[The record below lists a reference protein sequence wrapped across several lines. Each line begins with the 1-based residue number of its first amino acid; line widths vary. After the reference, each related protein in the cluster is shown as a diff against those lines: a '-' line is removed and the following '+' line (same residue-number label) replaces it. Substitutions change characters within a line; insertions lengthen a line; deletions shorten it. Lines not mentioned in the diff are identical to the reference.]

1 MPLAAL
7 KHLPEPLRWLLFRAL
22 EAASEKRNPG
32 VALMLQPGSAAAES
46 PGRWLWVYCTSIG
59 EMQALEP
66 LVRDYQA
73 RTGLRLLLISN
84 HPHYAD
90 SYLAKFPQAWFAGS
104 GGQCAQVAAL
114 LKRFPP
120 AELLIGEIPCLLS
133 DAPCRFSYAW
143 VHGARRAG
151 ARISIINGWLYG
163 EAPVARLDQL
173 EKQWFERDY
182 LQHVDLCFVQTEAV
196 ATTLRE
202 RGLPAGRITVTGSI
216 KFDQLQKPQGP
227 APHSPDW
234 WRLLQMRDTDG
245 RRPLTLVA
253 GCLTEEAE
261 QRRVLDAFV
270 QLRSRQPDAR
280 LLIAPRHPEKPERMA
295 ALHALLREYAL
306 PYCFRTD
313 WQGEPPDTY
322 AVLVLNTI
330 GELRHFYA
338 LADIAHVGSDHN
350 VLEPLACGVP
360 VSVSGEWHRQ
370 YPSYPIYLQC
380 LEAGLVRGGAHA
392 ADLVGIWQ
400 DRSGSTDAALATL
413 RELSGATSRVLSRLI
428 AGRGSCS

>member
-7 KHLPEPLRWLLFRAL
+7 KHLPEALRWTLFRAL
-22 EAASEKRNPG
+22 EAISETRHPG
-32 VALMLQPGSAAAES
+32 IALSLQAGPAAAEGA
-46 PGRWLWVYCTSIG
+46 GRWLWVYCTSIG

-104 GGQCAQVAAL
+104 GGQIAQVADL

-143 VHGARRAG
+143 VRGARRAG
-151 ARISIINGWLYG
+151 ARVSIVNGWLYG

-173 EKQWFERDY
+173 EKQWFGRDY
-182 LQHVDLCFVQTEAV
+182 LQHIDLCFVQTDTV
-196 ATTLRE
+196 AATLRE
-202 RGLPAGRITVTGSI
+202 HGLPAARITVTGSI

-234 WRLLQMRDTDG
+234 WHLLQQRDPAG
-245 RRPLTLVA
+245 QRPLTLVA

-270 QLRSRQPDAR
+270 QLRASQPDAR
-280 LLIAPRHPEKPERMA
+280 LVIAPRHPEKPERMA
-295 ALHALLREYAL
+295 ALHALLREYGL

-313 WQGEPPDTY
+313 WQGEPLDAC

-338 LADIAHVGSDHN
+338 IADLAHVGSDHN

-360 VSVSGEWHRQ
+360 VSVSGDWHRQ

-380 LEAGLVRGGAHA
+380 RDAGLIVHA
-392 ADLVGIWQ
+392 AEATVLCETWIKY
-400 DRSGSTDAALATL
+400 GSEQRLNLQTL
-413 RELSGATSRVLSRLI
+413 FQTLSGASDKVLSTMY
-428 AGRGSCS
+428 AGTKT